1 MGLLQPE
8 DPPGSDYLE
17 FARFLK
23 VFNGIQQL
31 DIKGVT
37 FIQVME
43 EFVDPIYF
51 ACDTYMYMYIVIV
64 LCKDCTF
71 IVYCEK
77 CILLLFLW
85 CKERSNKNWCQQSYT
100 CPWQNIALQRNI

>member
-51 ACDTYMYMYIVIV
+51 ACDT
-64 LCKDCTF
+64 
-71 IVYCEK
+71 
-77 CILLLFLW
+77 
-85 CKERSNKNWCQQSYT
+85 
-100 CPWQNIALQRNI
+100 